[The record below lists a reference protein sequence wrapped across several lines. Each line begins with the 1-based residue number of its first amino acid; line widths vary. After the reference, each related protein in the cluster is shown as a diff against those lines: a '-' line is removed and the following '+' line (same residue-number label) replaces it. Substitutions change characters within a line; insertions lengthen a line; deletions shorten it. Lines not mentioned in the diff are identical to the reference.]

1 MNKLQNLSRDFISEE
16 QRNFKF
22 KIGKTLA
29 SALSGFIAG
38 VIFASIFWIL
48 IFYFLKQSA

>member
-1 MNKLQNLSRDFISEE
+1 MNELHNLTRDFISEE
-16 QRNFKF
+16 QRQFKF

-38 VIFASIFWIL
+38 VIFASIFWV
-48 IFYFLKQSA
+48 IFLYFL